1 MKKQF
6 KIWIMFSFI
15 AVCLIFGSAQFVQA
29 QIVTF
34 AQFIERNGTQDF
46 RFTNNTTSATF
57 ETVTGGSEI
66 FFRYSNVNG
75 LPAELQ
81 GFQDAHLYSSN
92 ITSQTTLVSGGNI
105 IQPFNNVYEIQIL
118 RDTPAQFGSGTRR
131 NLLTI
136 RFSPSTSSSS
146 LSGSEGGNSASL
158 SATTPDQVVVFTS
171 DFLNFSNS
179 TQRNLALSFSSVI
192 PTLQNGT
199 GNFLQSFTAA
209 GSGTIASNPA
219 PAYSI
224 PTPAAANISG
234 RVLNSRGRGIGRV
247 NIELFNT
254 TSGEIIETQTAIDG
268 SYSFNELPAGQLY
281 ILTASRFRLIF
292 EPSSMP
298 LQVNGDMQE
307 INFNV
312 SQSFWN
318 GR

>member
-6 KIWIMFSFI
+6 NTWIMFSFV
-15 AVCLIFGSAQFVQA
+15 AFCLVFGSAQFVQA

-66 FFRYSNVNG
+66 FFRYQNVSG

-81 GFQDAHLYSSN
+81 GFQDAHLYSTN
-92 ITSQTTLVSGGNI
+92 TTNQTTVISGGDI
-105 IQPFNNVYEIQIL
+105 KQPFNNVYEIQML

-136 RFSPSTSSSS
+136 RFSPSTSSAS
-146 LSGSEGGNSASL
+146 LSGPDGGNSASF

-171 DFLNFSNS
+171 DFLNFNNS

-192 PTLQNGT
+192 TSLQNGT
-199 GNFLQSFTAA
+199 GNFLQNFTAA

-219 PAYSI
+219 PTFNA
-224 PTPAAANISG
+224 PTAAPASISG

-247 NIELFNT
+247 SMELLDT
-254 TSGEIIETQTAIDG
+254 ISGEIRQTQTNGDG
-268 SYSFNELPAGQLY
+268 SYSFGGIPSGQFY
-281 ILTASRFRLIF
+281 ILTASRYHFIF
-292 EPSSMP
+292 EPSSIP
-298 LQVNGDMQE
+298 VQVNEDMQDL
-307 INFNV
+307 NFNGDR
-312 SQSFWN
+312 SFLN
-318 GR
+318 GW